1 MTETESNREQ
11 ATPSK
16 YNAAVIGVLLLALW
30 IVGSTLILYPS
41 LWAVEQFA
49 LLTGGVFPRV
59 NWAILVA
66 GQSLSI
72 LVPSLAG
79 YALTR
84 SRYREHAIFKSWIL
98 AAVFMLTMLPV
109 RSAGLTDALTAAGLQ
124 ILCLLVFLGGLRW
137 WQGRG
142 TAGQDALGS
151 AGPAWL
157 AAGLII
163 WPWVAWGAL
172 GSWLDTALN
181 LIVALLFGLAA
192 ARIWQVNLL
201 PSLQVHIAQP
211 RTRIAYG
218 GLVVS
223 VMLAAMGAA
232 LGVNGQQMI
241 LIFLLPSLGWLVLG
255 LAHWGAAE
263 RIFTGWR
270 PAGLL
275 VGLVA
280 AAPLIFVDPDEL
292 VLALNLGS
300 REVGFYALL
309 ATLISIAAALVL
321 GLILWVLAPRVIGF
335 SSQRASGFAIAG
347 GVVLAAIYILVGQP
361 GWHGERLFVIMTDQP
376 SVANADLAGTE
387 LVEDYYQWRKFVYD
401 TAVQTAEAS
410 QAEIRA
416 ALDRLGIN
424 YTPYYLMN
432 ALDVDAGPFIQ
443 EWLEGRPEVDRVL
456 TSPELRPLPQPSP
469 VTLGEDIA
477 PAEPQWNLT
486 TIGVPMVWDTF
497 SITGAGVVVGQN
509 DSGVDGNHPELSSQY
524 RGNQPEGPRGND
536 FNWLDPWND
545 TQSPVDSSGHGT
557 HTLGSVLG
565 QTVGVAPDATWIGCV
580 NLDRNLANPVYYLN
594 CLQFLF
600 APFPQA
606 GNPLRDGRPD
616 LGAHIFNNSWG
627 CPEIEGCDPA
637 SLLPAVQLLRAAG
650 VFVVSSA
657 GNTGDSCASIND
669 PIAIYE
675 EVFTI
680 GAVGQDGA
688 LAFFSSR
695 GPVTADESGRVKPDL
710 IAPGVNVLSAYP
722 QGTYGLASG
731 TSMASPHVAGVVAL
745 MWSANP
751 ALIGDISLTEEI
763 LTRTAQPYETALHGT
778 PACGDPQGSPDNAT
792 GYGIV
797 DAYAAVQA
805 ALQQ

>member
-1 MTETESNREQ
+1 MTENESNREQ
-11 ATPSK
+11 ALPSK
-16 YNAAVIGVLLLALW
+16 NNAAVIGVLLLALW
-30 IVGSTLILYPS
+30 IGGSTLVLYPS

-49 LLTGGVFPRV
+49 LLAGRVFPRV

-79 YALTR
+79 YTLTR
-84 SRYREHAIFKSWIL
+84 SKHTEHAIFKSWIL

-109 RSAGLTDALTAAGLQ
+109 RLAGLTDALTAAGLQ
-124 ILCLLVFLGGLRW
+124 IICLLVFLGGLRW

-142 TAGQDALGS
+142 TARQEVLG
-151 AGPAWL
+151 ATGLVWLVGGFIIGPW
-157 AAGLII
+157 I
-163 WPWVAWGAL
+163 VWGAL

-192 ARIWQVNLL
+192 SRIWQTNLF
-201 PSLQVHIAQP
+201 PSLQATITQP

-223 VMLAAMGAA
+223 VMLAVMGAA

-241 LIFLLPSLGWLVLG
+241 LIFLLPSLGWLILG
-255 LAHWGAAE
+255 LAHWGAGE

-270 PAGLL
+270 TAGLL
-275 VGLVA
+275 VGVVT

-300 REVGFYALL
+300 RDVGFYALL
-309 ATLISIAAALVL
+309 ATLLSVAAALVL

-335 SSQRASGFAIAG
+335 SRQRATGFAIAG
-347 GVVLAAIYILVGQP
+347 WVALSATYILVGQP
-361 GWHGERLFVIMTDQP
+361 GWHGERLFVIMADQP
-376 SVANADLAGTE
+376 NVASAF
-387 LVEDYYQWRKFVYD
+387 LVDDYHQRRTFVYE
-401 TAVQTAEAS
+401 TAVQTAESS
-410 QAEIRA
+410 QIEIRS
-416 ALDRLGIN
+416 ALDKLKIG
-424 YTPYYLMN
+424 YTPYYLIN
-432 ALDVDAGPFIQ
+432 ALEVDAGPFVQ
-443 EWLEGRPEVDRVL
+443 GWLKRRPEVDRVL
-456 TSPELRPLPQPSP
+456 TSPELRPLPQLSP
-469 VTLGEDIA
+469 VTLGKDIE
-477 PAEPQWNLT
+477 PADPQWNLT
-486 TIGVPMVWDTF
+486 EIGAPVVWDTF
-497 SITGAGVVVGQN
+497 GITGAGVIVGHN
-509 DSGVDGNHPELSSQY
+509 DTGVDGDHPEFSSRY
-524 RGNQPEGPRGND
+524 RGNQPEGLPGD
-536 FNWLDPWND
+536 DYNWLDPWNGS
-545 TQSPVDSSGHGT
+545 QSPVDSSGHGT
-557 HTLGSVLG
+557 HTLGSILG
-565 QTVGVAPDATWIGCV
+565 RSVGVAPDATWIACV

-606 GNPLRDGRPD
+606 GDPLRDGRPD

-637 SLLPAVQLLRAAG
+637 ALLPAVQLLRAAG

-657 GNTGDSCASIND
+657 GNTGDVCGSIND

-680 GAVGQDGA
+680 GAVGQGGA

-710 IAPGVNVLSAYP
+710 LAPGVDVLSAYP

-751 ALIGDISLTEEI
+751 ALIGNISVTEEI
-763 LTRTAQPYETALHGT
+763 LTRTAQPYETALHGI
-778 PACGDPQGSPDNAT
+778 PACGDPQGRPDNAT

-797 DAYAAVQA
+797 DAYAAVEA